1 VTRSTQYIRGFE
13 IVFTILSSY
22 LAINSFF
29 SSSLYSTSIDGLT
42 VILRAIGVF
51 TSTRSEINQFFPIML
66 SALVF
71 LIVIY
76 DFSIGKPENM
86 IDIYQIN
93 LVLITPEIL
102 SFSKLNW
109 FNLFQAGQLTQPNR
123 TFFEVFLTGVVVIA
137 GYITLLYTSKIRE
150 ELDGLS
156 QRGANSIEL
165 DDVFV
170 KQTSLILSLIVLSI
184 VIVSCITI
192 GTTWVSSIL
201 TPMLS
206 EFQFTYLVFGA
217 TAILLMLGGIVYYLG
232 ENW

>member
-1 VTRSTQYIRGFE
+1 MTRNIQFIRGFE
-13 IVFTILSSY
+13 IMFTILSSY

-51 TSTRSEINQFFPIML
+51 TSTRSEINQYFPIML

-76 DFSIGKPENM
+76 DYSIGKPENM

-102 SFSKLNW
+102 GFSKLNW
-109 FNLFQAGQLTQPNR
+109 FNLFQAGQLTQPAR
-123 TFFEVFLTGVVVIA
+123 TFFEVYLTGVVVIA

-156 QRGANSIEL
+156 QRGASSVEL
-165 DDVFV
+165 DTVFY
-170 KQTSLILSLIVLSI
+170 KQTSLVLSLIVLSI
-184 VIVSCITI
+184 VIVSGITI
-192 GTTWVSSIL
+192 GTTVITNRLSPI
-201 TPMLS
+201 LS
-206 EFQFTYLVFGA
+206 EFQFTYLIFGA
-217 TAILLMLGGIVYYLG
+217 TAILLMLGGIIYYFG
-232 ENW
+232 EIW

>member
-1 VTRSTQYIRGFE
+1 MTRNTQYIRGFE

-51 TSTRSEINQFFPIML
+51 TSTRSEINQYFPIML

-123 TFFEVFLTGVVVIA
+123 TLFEVFLTGVVVIA
-137 GYITLLYTSKIRE
+137 GYITLLYTSK
-150 ELDGLS
+150 
-156 QRGANSIEL
+156 
-165 DDVFV
+165 
-170 KQTSLILSLIVLSI
+170 TSLILSLIVLSI
-184 VIVSCITI
+184 VIVGCITV
-192 GTTWVSSIL
+192 GTSWLSGMLSPL
-201 TPMLS
+201 LS
-206 EFQFTYLVFGA
+206 EFQFTYLIFGA

>member
-1 VTRSTQYIRGFE
+1 MTRNTQYIRGFE

-123 TFFEVFLTGVVVIA
+123 TLFEVFLTGVVVIA

-156 QRGANSIEL
+156 QRGASSIEL
-165 DDVFV
+165 DAVFV
-170 KQTSLILSLIVLSI
+170 KQTSLVLSLIVLSI

-192 GTTWVSSIL
+192 GTNWISSIL
-201 TPMLS
+201 SPMLS
-206 EFQFTYLVFGA
+206 GFQFTYLVFGA